1 MFEDFI
7 TWAGTQIKLIT
18 FYQKKKKRTQILE
31 NGNEITI
38 VIYKSCF
45 NKIFFFSFEWLLLTI
60 RCKPDWLTV
69 QLKVCIINLGHSTN

>member
-18 FYQKKKKRTQILE
+18 FYQKKKKKRTQILE

-45 NKIFFFSFEWLLLTI
+45 NKIFFFLSNDY
-60 RCKPDWLTV
+60 CS
-69 QLKVCIINLGHSTN
+69 Q